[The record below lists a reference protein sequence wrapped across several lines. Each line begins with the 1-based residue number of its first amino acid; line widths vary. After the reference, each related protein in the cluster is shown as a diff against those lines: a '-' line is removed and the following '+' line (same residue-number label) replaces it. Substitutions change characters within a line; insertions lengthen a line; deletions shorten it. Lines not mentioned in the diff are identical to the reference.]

1 MRFLLLVG
9 ILLLGACDQPASST
23 SKIALPQREA
33 LEKAKD
39 VNQVLQ
45 DANNKSHQQIEQ
57 AEGQ

>member
-1 MRFLLLVG
+1 MRLFLLIG
-9 ILLLGACDQPASST
+9 ILLLGACDQPASSPP
-23 SKIALPQREA
+23 KIASPQREA

-45 DANNKSHQQIEQ
+45 DANNKTHQQIEQ